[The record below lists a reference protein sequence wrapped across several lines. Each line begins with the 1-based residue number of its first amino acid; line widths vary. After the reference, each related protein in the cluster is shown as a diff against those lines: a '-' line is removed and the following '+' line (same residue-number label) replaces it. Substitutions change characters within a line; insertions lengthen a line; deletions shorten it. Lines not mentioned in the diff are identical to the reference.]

1 MLYSSF
7 PARCITPRLGGN
19 ALALAPRPPRYPPT
33 YTHSSLVCRHPPP
46 STRITSPLSLHTRE
60 PVFCC
65 RGGSLGWR
73 PPAPSPPLECAERG
87 QALLSATLHSQLPDI
102 ITISTGSLVEAWL
115 EREILTALSAISN
128 SVCRKISSWLGEG
141 NSEIFPGPCCDAPWI
156 WQTLNCNIHSY
167 CQGCPM

>member
-1 MLYSSF
+1 MSGIVNLF
-7 PARCITPRLGGN
+7 QFRAN
-19 ALALAPRPPRYPPT
+19 
-33 YTHSSLVCRHPPP
+33 
-46 STRITSPLSLHTRE
+46 RITKLHTRE

-141 NSEIFPGPCCDAPWI
+141 NSEIFEKKRSGCRSRISQWDCL
-156 WQTLNCNIHSY
+156 QTNSNGFRLIVGLFQADIFCSSNPLKLVYWSRKFHTWKLVL
-167 CQGCPM
+167 Q